1 MKKCFINSNHVLC
14 KILIIISSIICLTTE
29 KKLGV
34 NNLKTS
40 IDFNLYHKTEQIYEN
55 LRNLANGNCKNKL
68 NEIKMTNDKNSP
80 FYNILSMFTITNTN
94 SKLNKLKVFINTGEH
109 ARELISVELIYNFI
123 NLLCENE
130 SKVK

>member
-40 IDFNLYHKTEQIYEN
+40 IDFSLYHKTEQIYEN

-94 SKLNKLKVFINTGEH
+94 SKLNKLKIFINTGEH